1 MSDEEKKINVSILPS
16 ECSLVA
22 AALVLKAAQ
31 IGRQRN
37 AIDNDAIRLILAE
50 EHARV
55 LELSRF
61 FSSKS

>member
-1 MSDEEKKINVSILPS
+1 MSDEKKISVNILPS
-16 ECSLVA
+16 ECSLIA

-31 IGRQRN
+31 IGRQRV
-37 AIDNDAIRLILAE
+37 ATDNDAIRVILAE

>member
-1 MSDEEKKINVSILPS
+1 MI
-16 ECSLVA
+16 A

-31 IGRQRN
+31 IGRQRT
-37 AIDNDAIRLILAE
+37 ATDNDAIRVILAE